1 MKRAWLLILAVVIG
15 AGLLVS
21 RTDFDKAL
29 PRLFVAED
37 PVISAFRYTL
47 EVEVAEQHYL
57 ATSVAQTLVYSKPDW
72 QFEIGTKYFFRFRGE
87 GLGIRFADGRV
98 LAVKYPRFRE
108 PPGYDDTNRAIVER
122 FAADGR
128 SYPVE
133 LNRERLSANPTDAF
147 VFDDAAAPRQAW
159 RLDWM
164 HPERTLGP
172 GARIVRFDMTPTH
185 DPPTFDLGKIV
196 PWVVVDRRK
205 SRQQM
210 IPGDED
216 VWFGFDAFRA
226 KFKNLDPLDEAKEV
240 VLTEETHQ
248 TKWLDASDRFSRGG
262 MSSLLTEVE
271 PISVRYS
278 EDFGTITLL
287 GDGSPTVAPTLFV
300 QRGRMK
306 RREPANPVEQW
317 TPVVC
322 ILHTG
327 CADILSRP
335 PGLSKTTGA
344 LINPASDDVYIA
356 RRNGF
361 NTANTEFQKDYLAP

>member
-1 MKRAWLLILAVVIG
+1 MKRAWLLLIAAVMVG
-15 AGLLVS
+15 GVLVS
-21 RTDFDKAL
+21 RTDFGKAL
-29 PRLFVAED
+29 PRLFVAD
-37 PVISAFRYTL
+37 APVISSIRYTL
-47 EVEVAEQHYL
+47 EVDVAGQRYL
-57 ATSVAQTLVYSKPDW
+57 ATSVAQTLVYSKSEW
-72 QFEIGTKYFFRFRGE
+72 QFEIGTKYVFRSRGE
-87 GLGIRFADGRV
+87 GLGIRLADGRA
-98 LAVKYPRFRE
+98 LAVKYPRFKP
-108 PPGYDDTNRAIVER
+108 PPGYHDTDRAIVER
-122 FAADGR
+122 FASDGR

-133 LNRERLSANPTDAF
+133 LNPKRLFANPTDAF
-147 VFDDAAAPRQAW
+147 VFDDAVAPKRAW
-159 RLDWM
+159 RFDWM

-172 GARIVRFDMTPTH
+172 GAQIVRFDMMPTR
-185 DPPTFDLGKIV
+185 DPPTFDLGKTV
-196 PWVVVDRRK
+196 PWVVADRRK

-226 KFKNLDPLDEAKEV
+226 KFKNPDPLDEANEV

-248 TKWLDASDRFSRGG
+248 TKWIDASDRFSRGG
-262 MSSLLTEVE
+262 MWSLVTDVE
-271 PISVRYS
+271 PIGVRYS

-287 GDGSPTVAPTLFV
+287 GDRSATVAPTLFV
-300 QRGRMK
+300 QSRRMK

-327 CADILSRP
+327 CADILSRA

-361 NTANTEFQKDYLAP
+361 TTANTEFQKDYLAP